1 MVEVR
6 IGPGCGNQGPSVP
19 GPAQLARGGC
29 GSMIRRYGIYALTGV
44 VLAATMCWLYLRSA
58 PEATP
63 IRNFSVPFV
72 YGHFQVPKDNPLTEE
87 GVQLGRMLFH
97 DPRLSG
103 NNTVSCS
110 TCHMQHLAF
119 TDGMVRSVGVS
130 GKPLAFNSMSLA
142 NLMWGPQHFFWNGR
156 ADSLEQQAMI
166 PIQNPDEMN
175 QDLDELVEELA
186 ADDAYSA
193 LFRRAYGR
201 ISIENI
207 AKAIASFERTLV
219 SADSKY
225 DRFLRGEIKLSS
237 EEERGRKLF
246 MAHPDAKVSLRGA
259 NCIDCHSQFLTSGFN
274 ALYDGF
280 SNNGLDAEAQL
291 QPGLQEVTGKP
302 SDRGKFKVPTLRNIA
317 LTAPYMHDGR
327 FATLEQVLDHY
338 NEGVNLSSTLSPL
351 ILEADN
357 QLAHDN
363 ATKASL
369 HLSDDEKR
377 AIIAFLHTL
386 TDERFIGAEEFSSPF
401 KQPGALND

>member
-1 MVEVR
+1 
-6 IGPGCGNQGPSVP
+6 
-19 GPAQLARGGC
+19 
-29 GSMIRRYGIYALTGV
+29 MIRPRGINALTGV
-44 VLAATMCWLYLRSA
+44 VLAAAACWLLLRSA
-58 PEATP
+58 PDATP

-72 YGHFQVPKDNPLTEE
+72 YGHFRVPEDNTLTEE
-87 GVQLGRMLFH
+87 GVQLGRMLFY

-119 TDGMVRSVGVS
+119 TDGKVRAVGVS

-142 NLMWGPQHFFWNGR
+142 NLLWGPQHFFWNGR
-156 ADSLEQQAMI
+156 AGSLEQQALI

-175 QDLDELVEELA
+175 QDIDELLEELS
-186 ADDAYSA
+186 ADDAYPA
-193 LFRRAYGR
+193 LFGRAYGR
-201 ISIENI
+201 ISPENI

-219 SADSKY
+219 SADSRY

-237 EEERGRKLF
+237 DEERGRKLF
-246 MAHPDAKVSLRGA
+246 MAHPDVKVSLRGA

-274 ALYDGF
+274 TLYDGF
-280 SNNGLDAEAQL
+280 SNNGLDGETSM

-327 FATLEQVLDHY
+327 FATLKQVLDHY
-338 NEGVNLSSTLSPL
+338 NQGVNVSSTLSPL

-357 QLAHDN
+357 RQAHDV

-369 HLSDDEKR
+369 HLSEDEKR
-377 AIIAFLHTL
+377 SIIAFLLTL
-386 TDERFIGAEEFSSPF
+386 TDEHFIGAEQFSNPF
-401 KQPGALND
+401 MQRGASND